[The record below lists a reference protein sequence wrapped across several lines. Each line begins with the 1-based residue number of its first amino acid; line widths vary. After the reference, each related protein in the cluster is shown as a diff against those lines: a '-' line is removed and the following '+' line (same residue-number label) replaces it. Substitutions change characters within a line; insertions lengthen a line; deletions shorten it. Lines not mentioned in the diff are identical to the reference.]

1 MIRKVVQKDK
11 WLVRLGRS
19 EWLRFTYDRPP
30 GDPLTL
36 LGSIRRGMRFG
47 ALAINAEGEYVQVNG
62 DHVSSLNA
70 SQVRNALRGVLG
82 PEEPPRPPKTEPEH
96 KPVVVIKRRRIVT
109 RPE

>member
-1 MIRKVVQKDK
+1 LQLAQKDK

-47 ALAINAEGEYVQVNG
+47 ALGINDKGEYVQVNG

-82 PEEPPRPPKTEPEH
+82 PEEPAPPPKPGPEH
-96 KPVVVIKRRRIVT
+96 TPVIVVKRRRIIQ
-109 RPE
+109 R